1 MIMKTRDLYRFNLK
15 RLMKEQKLKAKQ
27 IADVLYVE
35 PTTVYKLLSG
45 VHPLSPEYID
55 QLCNTFKLDR
65 EYFFYD
71 PDRLG
76 DELRGI
82 PPELLFSLRTAGR
95 LPLEARRSIVD
106 FVKFLI
112 EKSEK
117 DEIERLQREK
127 EKERKK
133 RKY

>member
-55 QLCNTFKLDR
+55 QLCSYFKLDQ
-65 EYFFYD
+65 EYFFFD
-71 PDRLG
+71 PEKLDK
-76 DELRGI
+76 DFESI
-82 PPELLFSLRTAGR
+82 PPELLFSLRTAGK

-106 FVKFLI
+106 FVRFLV
-112 EKSEK
+112 EKTEK
-117 DEIERLQREK
+117 QEIERQQK
-127 EKERKK
+127 PKK
-133 RKY
+133 RQI